1 MPKPLIDVFVAN
13 LREIERLQSEV
24 RRLEQENVGIQE
36 RLRRLETGPSLAGPE
51 DGETAAPAGATGAG
65 TEGRQ
70 RGDAK
75 RETYE
80 FVKRFGS
87 EGANATALARETP
100 TLSEKNAASRLHR
113 CSKAG
118 MIVRHPD
125 KWGFY
130 IAAELATTPP
140 GLQEPPEL

>member
-13 LREIERLQSEV
+13 QKEIERMRFETL
-24 RRLEQENVGIQE
+24 RLEQENEDIQQ
-36 RLRRLETGPSLAGPE
+36 RLRRLETGPLLAGPDE
-51 DGETAAPAGATGAG
+51 PRAGAASATDGASAG
-65 TEGRQ
+65 YQ

-87 EGANATALARETP
+87 EGANAPLLAREIP
-100 TLSEKNAASRLHR
+100 KLSEKNAASRLHR

-125 KWGFY
+125 RWGFY
-130 IAAELATTPP
+130 IAAELATKLPDFP
-140 GLQEPPEL
+140 EPPEL